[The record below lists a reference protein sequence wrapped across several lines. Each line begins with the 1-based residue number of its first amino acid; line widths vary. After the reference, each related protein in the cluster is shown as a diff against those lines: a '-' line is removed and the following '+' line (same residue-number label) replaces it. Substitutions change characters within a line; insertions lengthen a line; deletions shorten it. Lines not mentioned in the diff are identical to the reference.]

1 MNRYSLIYADPA
13 WSYGNQI
20 SNGAAVDHYPT
31 MSLLDMKRL
40 PVWELAADNAVLA
53 MWYTGTHNQEAI
65 ELAEAWG
72 FKVRTMKGFTWV
84 KLNQLAEPR
93 INKALAEGDV
103 TDFYDFLD
111 LLNAETRMNGGN
123 HTRANTE
130 DVLIATRG
138 AGLERKHA
146 GIKQVVYSPLGAH
159 SEKPWEVRHRLE
171 LLYGDVPRIELFSRS
186 AAPGWS
192 HWGNQCATASVELI
206 PGCAINVVKT
216 EAARH
221 QPTKTPSALPAVV
234 VPRKSNRLCAKSQ
247 SLTGMQR
254 LSPSS
259 RNTTSKLHL
268 WELASWS
275 SSSKLAALT
284 GGLEPNNEYEN

>member
-1 MNRYSLIYADPA
+1 MKYSLIYADPA
-13 WSYGNQI
+13 WEYGNTD
-20 SNGAAVDHYPT
+20 SNGAATNHYGT
-31 MSLLDMKRL
+31 MKLIDMKRL
-40 PVWELAADNAVLA
+40 PVWDLAADDAVLA
-53 MWYTGTHNQEAI
+53 MWFTGTHTREAI

-84 KLNQLAEPR
+84 KLNQLAEQH
-93 INKALAEGDV
+93 INKALQAGGVE
-103 TDFYDFLD
+103 DFYDFLD

-206 PGCAINVVKT
+206 PGCAIDVVKT
-216 EAARH
+216 VAA
-221 QPTKTPSALPAVV
+221 
-234 VPRKSNRLCAKSQ
+234 
-247 SLTGMQR
+247 
-254 LSPSS
+254 
-259 RNTTSKLHL
+259 
-268 WELASWS
+268 
-275 SSSKLAALT
+275 
-284 GGLEPNNEYEN
+284 